1 MTSTSIITLFHGE
14 ALFHAGQQA
23 SHFYLGTRGSIV
35 VVDQAGLGKIREFGP
50 DELFG
55 VPEVLARGNWD
66 LTALAEGPTQV
77 QSFPA
82 NRLFSSLADMPETHS
97 DFIKSV
103 AAMA

>member
-1 MTSTSIITLFHGE
+1 MTGTSIITLFHGE
-14 ALFHAGQQA
+14 ALFRAGQQA
-23 SHFYLGTRGSIV
+23 SHFYLVIRGNIA

-50 DELFG
+50 NELFG

-66 LTALAEGPTQV
+66 LTALSEGPTQV

>member
-1 MTSTSIITLFHGE
+1 MTGISVITLFHGE
-14 ALFHAGQQA
+14 ALFRAGQQA
-23 SHFYLGTRGSIV
+23 SHFYLVIRGSIA

-50 DELFG
+50 NELFG

-66 LTALAEGPTQV
+66 LTAVAEGPTRV
-77 QSFPA
+77 RTFPA

>member
-1 MTSTSIITLFHGE
+1 MTDTSVITLFHGE
-14 ALFHAGQQA
+14 ALFRAGQQA
-23 SHFYLGTRGSIV
+23 SHFYLVTRGSIA
-35 VVDQAGLGKIREFGP
+35 VVDQAGIGKIREFGP

-66 LTALAEGPTQV
+66 LTAVAEGPTQV
-77 QSFPA
+77 RIFPA

-97 DFIKSV
+97 DFIKNV

>member
-1 MTSTSIITLFHGE
+1 MGTSVITLFHGE
-14 ALFHAGQQA
+14 ALFRAGQQA
-23 SHFYLGTRGSIV
+23 SHFYLVTRGSIT
-35 VVDQAGLGKIREFGP
+35 VVDQAGIGKIREFGP

-55 VPEVLARGNWD
+55 VPEVLARGKWD

-77 QSFPA
+77 QTFPA
-82 NRLFSSLADMPETHS
+82 KRLFSSLADMPETHS